1 VEEQHIYGMYDAPP
15 SLLWKR
21 LPGVY
26 KYAQMRTLAIGTRR
40 CEYPCSQLGCAVP
53 STSIN
58 CLYMIGGC
66 VHMMWVKYG
75 DRYRPLHKVTGRYIF
90 SVKVLYI
97 CFMVGKKVERIH
109 VACSPD

>member
-1 VEEQHIYGMYDAPP
+1 
-15 SLLWKR
+15 
-21 LPGVY
+21 
-26 KYAQMRTLAIGTRR
+26 
-40 CEYPCSQLGCAVP
+40 
-53 STSIN
+53 
-58 CLYMIGGC
+58 
-66 VHMMWVKYG
+66 MMWVKYG